1 MDVRWFQWFCR
12 RVAVTDFI
20 TGLQF
25 LTRIRFVR
33 QSEWTPQS
41 FGESV
46 KFFPL
51 IGLVIGLVLYGFAYI
66 AAERLPIHLFTA
78 AIIVLEI
85 ALTGGLHCDGFM
97 DTMDGLFS
105 GRSRE
110 RMLEIMKDSRVGAN
124 GVVGFLCLL
133 LIKGSVLLDLP
144 QAQLLAALLIAPV
157 VGRLAM
163 VIGIT
168 SFPYARPE
176 GMGKAFAQYADRFSL
191 GFAAVSSLI
200 IVSLVGPV
208 YLISSMIG
216 LAVAVSFAC
225 YVTRVLGGLTGDIYG
240 ALTEITQAAVF
251 LSVVL
256 IG

>member
-1 MDVRWFQWFCR
+1 MMDIRWFFR

-51 IGLVIGLVLYGFAYI
+51 IGLVIGLVLYGFAYV
-66 AAERLPIHLFTA
+66 AADRLPVHLFIA

-85 ALTGGLHCDGFM
+85 ILTGGLHCDGFM

-124 GVVGFLCLL
+124 GVVGFVSLI
-133 LIKGSVLLDLP
+133 LIKGSILLDLP
-144 QAQLLAALLIAPV
+144 KAPLLAALLTAPV
-157 VGRLAM
+157 VGRLAL

-168 SFPYARPE
+168 CFPYARPE

-191 GFAAVSSLI
+191 WFAAVSSLI
-200 IVSLVGPV
+200 VVSLAGPV
-208 YLISSMIG
+208 YLLSGLISLG
-216 LAVAVSFAC
+216 AAVVFAR
-225 YVTRVLGGLTGDIYG
+225 YATRLLGGLTGDIYG
-240 ALTEITQAAVF
+240 AMTEITQVAVF
-251 LSVVL
+251 LSILL